1 MLSLCSRPHL
11 APIQFTSLPR
21 VRCRPTRA
29 ATCPQCPA
37 RWGSLTA
44 SSCAPAGSEGRAGE
58 RPCCLLGVG
67 APVETE
73 ASPVLGSPPSFP
85 APGCLVTAACGQQPG
100 RTRFQSRPPW
110 ATCAGAPPLA
120 SWPHRE
126 SERAGAGVVHGLAR
140 SGGSEPAY
148 AALPG
153 AQACDCRP
161 RLSCCCTRWTG
172 GPQRAWAG
180 PSWGRGGTG
189 PATAPHGWGRLCSIF
204 SVTRPCCPMSGQ
216 NPGTRGERLWQAL
229 LHPALGGH
237 PASCPHELSPG
248 LSSSLCPGLADKR
261 SQ

>member
-1 MLSLCSRPHL
+1 M
-11 APIQFTSLPR
+11 
-21 VRCRPTRA
+21 RCRPTRA

-153 AQACDCRP
+153 ALERV
-161 RLSCCCTRWTG
+161 T
-172 GPQRAWAG
+172 AG
-180 PSWGRGGTG
+180 LASPV
-189 PATAPHGWGRLCSIF
+189 A
-204 SVTRPCCPMSGQ
+204 
-216 NPGTRGERLWQAL
+216 
-229 LHPALGGH
+229 ALGGLGGHSVPGRDPPGDEAGRACHSPAWVGPTLQHLLGHRALLSHERTEPRH
-237 PASCPHELSPG
+237 PGRAPVAGTSAPCTWGPPRLLPPRAQPWALFLPVSWLS
-248 LSSSLCPGLADKR
+248 R
-261 SQ
+261 

>member
-11 APIQFTSLPR
+11 APVQFTSLPR
-21 VRCRPTRA
+21 VRCRPTQA

-58 RPCCLLGVG
+58 WPCCLLGVG

-153 AQACDCRP
+153 ALERV
-161 RLSCCCTRWTG
+161 T
-172 GPQRAWAG
+172 AG
-180 PSWGRGGTG
+180 LASPV
-189 PATAPHGWGRLCSIF
+189 A
-204 SVTRPCCPMSGQ
+204 
-216 NPGTRGERLWQAL
+216 
-229 LHPALGGH
+229 ALGGLGGH
-237 PASCPHELSPG
+237 SVPGRDPPGDEAGRALPQPRMGGADSAASSR
-248 LSSSLCPGLADKR
+248 SQGLAVP
-261 SQ
+261 